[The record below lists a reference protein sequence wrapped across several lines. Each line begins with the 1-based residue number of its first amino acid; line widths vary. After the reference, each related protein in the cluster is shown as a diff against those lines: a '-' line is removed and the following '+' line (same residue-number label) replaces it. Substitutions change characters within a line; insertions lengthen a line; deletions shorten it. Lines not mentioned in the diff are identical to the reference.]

1 MASYAAHGVVLHRN
15 QLGETDRVVT
25 LLSRERGKVAAV
37 AKGSRRPG
45 GKLTGATE
53 LFTYGRFLL
62 AEGRNLDIITQCE
75 VIEGFTDLRGD
86 LDLLARA
93 AYVCELADHM
103 LDERQ
108 PSPATLDLVLWA
120 LHVLAAGPR
129 RPDVLVHAFEMRLL
143 RDRGYGLELR
153 QCVRCGAQGQG
164 GSAWVSPQ
172 LGGRICGQCR
182 RAATDGATM
191 TGAALDLMAGLL
203 LWDAVLVGHAEP
215 AAAEMGAVE
224 RMLRWAIRHRT
235 DREMR
240 SSGFLEMVRHGVVDS

>member
-1 MASYAAHGVVLHRN
+1 MASYAAHGVILHRL

-25 LLSRERGKVAAV
+25 LLSQERGKVAAV
-37 AKGSRRPG
+37 AKGSRKPG

-75 VIEGFTDLRGD
+75 VIEGFTSLREN

-103 LDERQ
+103 LDDRQ
-108 PSPATLDLVLWA
+108 PSPSTLDLLLWA
-120 LHVLAAGPR
+120 LHVLATGPHL
-129 RPDVLVHAFEMRLL
+129 PDVLVHSFEIRVLQ
-143 RDRGYGLELR
+143 DRGYGLELR
-153 QCVRCGAQGQG
+153 QCVRCGAQAQP

-172 LGGRICGQCR
+172 MGGRVCGQCR
-182 RAATDGATM
+182 RSASDGAAM
-191 TGAALDLMAGLL
+191 APSALDLLASLL
-203 LWDAVLVGHAEP
+203 NWDAVAVGQAEP
-215 AAAEMGAVE
+215 QPADMAAVQ
-224 RMLRWAIRHRT
+224 RLLRWAIRHRT

-240 SSGFLEMVRHGVVDS
+240 SSGFLEMIRHGTVGA